1 MKMNIDGASKGN
13 PGNAGGGGTIR
24 DHLGKWIKVFS
35 ANFGS
40 CTSVNVEL
48 LELLKGFQIAR
59 AEGIGHLLIQMD
71 SQLVI
76 NKLKEPVGTYQVYGN
91 TIKKCHLL
99 IMDPK
104 WTVEISHCFRESNKA
119 TDCLANRGVVQ
130 STPLILYSNPPPFLI
145 PTLSE
150 DLSGVAWPRWING

>member
-1 MKMNIDGASKGN
+1 MNIDGASKGN

-24 DHLGKWIKVFS
+24 DHLGKWIKFFS

-130 STPLILYSNPPPFLI
+130 STPLILYSNPLHFLSPLYLRI
-145 PTLSE
+145 YR
-150 DLSGVAWPRWING
+150 A